1 MERITSRR
9 NPLCAHL
16 KKLGASR
23 SYREACGEFLC
34 DGLKLLEEA
43 VNNGAIVTDVLTSSH
58 VPFPMP
64 IEARMHYADRG
75 IIDSLSPLKNA
86 QDTLFACKIPKTGG
100 RGCGCECDCLIGT
113 HVLLDGLQDPGNVG
127 TIIRTASAF
136 GIASVMLAGGCA
148 DPYNPK
154 AVRSTMGAIFRQSI
168 CFPEIAELREL
179 KDRGARFVGAALGEE
194 SADISVTDL
203 RGSIIAIGSE
213 GRGLS
218 EEVAA
223 LCAEKARIPMAPGC
237 ESLNAATAA
246 AIFIYLAAELY
257 N

>member
-1 MERITSRR
+1 MEKITSRR
-9 NPLCAHL
+9 NPLCAHM
-16 KKLGASR
+16 KRLGASR
-23 SYREACGEFLC
+23 SYRAQCGEYLC

-43 VNNGAIVTDVLTSSH
+43 VNNGAEVTDVLTSSR
-58 VPFPMP
+58 VPFPLP

-86 QDTLFACKIPKTGG
+86 QDTLFTCKIP
-100 RGCGCECDCLIGT
+100 GCVACDCLIGT
-113 HVLLDGLQDPGNVG
+113 HILLDGLQDPGNVG

-136 GIASVMLAGGCA
+136 GITRVLLTGGCA

-168 CFPEIAELREL
+168 CFTEINELRNL
-179 KDRGARFVGAALGEE
+179 KAKGARFIGATPGEG
-194 SADISVTDL
+194 SRDISETSL

-213 GRGLS
+213 GSGLS

-223 LCAEKARIPMAPGC
+223 LCAINVKIPMAPGC

-246 AIFIYLAAELY
+246 AIIIYLAAE
-257 N
+257 